1 MPSLMKPAFHKLAG
15 GAGGG
20 SGGEGCE
27 GGEGSE
33 GGEGVE
39 GRGDGGA
46 GGLSGGQPLRLPAR
60 SHVRG
65 LAHEVGRLRAFTHR
79 TSWMV

>member
-1 MPSLMKPAFHKLAG
+1 MPPVIKPAFHKLVG

-20 SGGEGCE
+20 SGGEGGE

-33 GGEGVE
+33 GGEG
-39 GRGDGGA
+39 RGDGGE
-46 GGLSGGQPLRLPAR
+46 GGLNGGQPLRLPASAR

-65 LAHEVGRLRAFTHR
+65 TGTAHEAGRLRALTHR
-79 TSWMV
+79 IS

>member
-1 MPSLMKPAFHKLAG
+1 MPSVMKPACHKLVG

-20 SGGEGCE
+20 SGGEGGE

-33 GGEGVE
+33 GGEGGE
-39 GRGDGGA
+39 GRGDGGE
-46 GGLSGGQPLRLPAR
+46 GGLNGGQPLRLPASAR

-65 LAHEVGRLRAFTHR
+65 TAHEARKLRALTHR
-79 TSWMV
+79 IS